1 MQHMHIKW
9 LLYLIVIIGSLSCGS
24 EKYQEFRIYPSSKI
38 TRVSTDSG
46 FISLFVEIPEKKY
59 IYGNP
64 KGPGIGKATTITVKH
79 PSYFTFKPARFLTP
93 KSYTAPGESKHV
105 WIYENKTIIFLPF
118 TIKEKTPEGPYTIS
132 ITVDALICDTS
143 LCIPKIIELDSIIH
157 VLKKGTPVPVDEN
170 LQSQFSLSRP
180 SAEIATPKTVPKDIN
195 SNMPIPSFQ
204 PRYLRAHSITN
215 IVQAILFGI
224 LAGFILN
231 FMPCVLPVVSL
242 KIMGFIKLAGQNK
255 REFLKH
261 GFLFTSGIITSFLVL
276 AILASSLGYNWGS
289 LFQNRLFLITMIA
302 IVFALTLSMFD
313 IFTINIPS
321 FASKV
326 DVSSHQYL
334 ESFTKG
340 LLATLLATPCSG
352 PFLGGTLAW
361 SLTQTPLIVF
371 IIFMSIGIG
380 MAIPYIILTVN
391 PRLMKLIP
399 KPGEW
404 MITFER
410 IMAFLLLATTV
421 YLIGILDTEL
431 IMPTLWFLLIFSF
444 GLWQYGRY
452 GAIHQ
457 TKIKRVISIAIL
469 IILTFTGYI
478 FSYSYLYKTSAQE
491 KVDDL
496 LFSMDELYQNRDA
509 GKISI
514 VKFTADWCPNCVFV
528 ESTSLYT
535 EEVIDTVK
543 KGDIYIYIAD
553 ITRRN
558 HEAEA
563 LLEKLGSHSIPFLAI
578 FPPHSDFY
586 RPICLRDIYSEGD
599 VLHGIESARKAIPE
613 VRIDSIRFE

>member
-1 MQHMHIKW
+1 MRIK
-9 LLYLIVIIGSLSCGS
+9 LLFYLFVIIGAFSCGS

-38 TRVSTDSG
+38 TRVSPDSG
-46 FISLFVEIPEKKY
+46 FIALFVEIPENKY

-64 KGPGIGKATTITVKH
+64 KGPGIGKPTTITVKH
-79 PSYFTFKPARFLTP
+79 PSYFNFKPARFLTP
-93 KSYTAPGESKHV
+93 KQYTAPGESKHV
-105 WIYENKTIIFLPF
+105 WIYENNTTIFLPF
-118 TIKEKTPEGPYTIS
+118 TIKEKTPEGQYTIT
-132 ITVDALICDTS
+132 ITVDVLICDTS
-143 LCIPKIIELDSIIH
+143 LCAPKIIELNSIIH
-157 VLKKGTPVPVDEN
+157 VLKKGTPVLLDEN
-170 LQSQFSLSRP
+170 LQSQFSLSRSSDGIVP
-180 SAEIATPKTVPKDIN
+180 FKTTEKDIN
-195 SNMPIPSFQ
+195 STISMPAFQ
-204 PRYLRAHSITN
+204 PRYLRSSSITN

-242 KIMGFIKLAGQNK
+242 KIMGFIKLAGQN
-255 REFLKH
+255 RSEFLKH
-261 GFLFTSGIITSFLVL
+261 GFLFTGGIITSFLVL

-289 LFQNRLFLITMIA
+289 LFQDRLFLITMIA
-302 IVFALTLSMFD
+302 VVFALTLSMFE

-361 SLTQTPLIVF
+361 SLTQTPVIVF

-380 MAIPYIILTVN
+380 MALPYIILTLN
-391 PRLMKLIP
+391 PRLMKFIP

-404 MITFER
+404 MTTFER
-410 IMAFLLLATTV
+410 IMAFLLLATTI

-431 IMPTLWFLLIFSF
+431 IMPTLWFLLIFAF
-444 GLWQYGRY
+444 GLWQYGKY

-457 TKIKRVISIAIL
+457 TKIKRVISISIL

-478 FSYSYLYKTSAQE
+478 FSYSYLYKSAAPE
-491 KVDDL
+491 KIDDL
-496 LFSMDELYQNRDA
+496 HFSMEKLYKSRDA

-535 EEVIDTVK
+535 EKVIDIVK
-543 KGDIYIYIAD
+543 KGDIHIYIAD
-553 ITRRN
+553 ITRKN

-578 FPPHSDFY
+578 FPPHSDFT
-586 RPICLRDIYSEGD
+586 RPICLRDIYSEDD
-599 VLHGIESARKAIPE
+599 VLNAIEEARKAIPE
-613 VRIDSIRFE
+613 ANIDSIRFE